1 MSIFGPSLFFFDSAI
16 ANPSVNSLTF
26 SAKMGDELMRS
37 FLVKY
42 KLKME
47 GVSKV
52 FNDGRREFRAFHF
65 LSALHLTG
73 KIVGDGFV

>member
-1 MSIFGPSLFFFDSAI
+1 MSIFGSSLVFLVSAI
-16 ANPSVNSLTF
+16 PNPAVDSPTF
-26 SAKMGDELMRS
+26 SAKKGDELIRS
-37 FLVKY
+37 FSVKY

-52 FNDGRREFRAFHF
+52 FNDRRREFRALHF
-65 LSALHLTG
+65 PGSLHLTG